1 MDMTLGNALAMLG
14 AALAIGLC
22 GIGASFGMAI
32 VQRAS
37 AGLVSEKPE
46 KYTRTLVFQLIPTTA
61 ALYGFVVAFL
71 VMQNVIL
78 GDAPGYGTWEGAMI
92 LAACLPIGLVGLA
105 SSIAQAKV
113 CASVIMMYGKNSELY
128 GRAITMAIF
137 IEFFALLG
145 LIVSILSILSI
156 NTMPY
161 VPYGG

>member
-1 MDMTLGNALAMLG
+1 MEMTLGNALAMLG

-46 KYTRTLVFQLIPTTA
+46 RYTRTLVFQLIPTTA

-71 VMQNVIL
+71 VLQNVGVL
-78 GDAPGYGTWEGAMI
+78 GGGSGYGTWQGLMV
-92 LAACLPIGLVGLA
+92 LAACLPIAFVGLA

-145 LIVSILSILSI
+145 LIVSILSILAI
-156 NTMPY
+156 
-161 VPYGG
+161 

>member
-1 MDMTLGNALAMLG
+1 MVMGLGDAFAIIG

-71 VMQNVIL
+71 VLQNI
-78 GDAPGYGTWEGAMI
+78 GMGGSPGYGTWEGLMV
-92 LAACLPIGLVGLA
+92 LAACLPIAFVGLA

-156 NTMPY
+156 PTL
-161 VPYGG
+161 

>member
-1 MDMTLGNALAMLG
+1 MGWGDGLAMLG

-71 VMQNVIL
+71 IL
-78 GDAPGYGTWEGAMI
+78 MNMGMGAEAGYGLREGAMV
-92 LAACLPIGLVGLA
+92 LAASLPIAFVGMA

-113 CASVIMMYGKNSELY
+113 CAAVIMMYGKNSDLY

-145 LIVSILSILSI
+145 LIVSILSVLSI
-156 NTMPY
+156 PTL
-161 VPYGG
+161 

>member
-1 MDMTLGNALAMLG
+1 MEMTVGNALAMLG

-71 VMQNVIL
+71 VLNNVGIM
-78 GDAPGYGTWEGAMI
+78 GAAEGYSTWQGAMV
-92 LAACLPIGLVGLA
+92 LAACLPIALVGLA

-145 LIVSILSILSI
+145 LIVSILSILAI
-156 NTMPY
+156 
-161 VPYGG
+161 